1 MHKIEEEI
9 ILTMMIEM
17 GIAKVKEMIEMINTK
32 TAINIV
38 IVIMMIETI
47 AMIAEKMSEAV
58 VLETTTINIIQEVI
72 IVVIAEVAIITEDI
86 EERLR
91 CIIIHQNVRMYMFDI
106 KKTNLKNSVSRSF
119 FYLIDHV
126 KFYKK

>member
-17 GIAKVKEMIEMINTK
+17 VITKVKEMIEMINTK

-38 IVIMMIETI
+38 IVVMMIETI
-47 AMIAEKMSEAV
+47 AMIAEKMLEAV
-58 VLETTTINIIQEVI
+58 VLETTTIKIIQEVI
-72 IVVIAEVAIITEDI
+72 IVVIAEVVIITEDI
-86 EERLR
+86 EERLK
-91 CIIIHQNVRMYMFDI
+91 CIIIHQDVRMYMFDI

>member
-17 GIAKVKEMIEMINTK
+17 VITKVKEMIEMINTK

-38 IVIMMIETI
+38 IVIMIIETI

-58 VLETTTINIIQEVI
+58 VLETTTIKIIQEVI

-86 EERLR
+86 EERLK
-91 CIIIHQNVRMYMFDI
+91 CIIIHQDVRMYMFDI

-119 FYLIDHV
+119 FI
-126 KFYKK
+126 

>member
-9 ILTMMIEM
+9 ILTMIIEM
-17 GIAKVKEMIEMINTK
+17 VITKVKEMIEMINTK

-58 VLETTTINIIQEVI
+58 VLETTTINIIQGVI
-72 IVVIAEVAIITEDI
+72 IVVIAEAVIITEDI
-86 EERLR
+86 EERLK
-91 CIIIHQNVRMYMFDI
+91 CIIIHQDVRMYMFVI
-106 KKTNLKNSVSRSF
+106 KKSNLKTPQVGVF
-119 FYLIDHV
+119 FI
-126 KFYKK
+126 

>member
-9 ILTMMIEM
+9 ILTMIIEM
-17 GIAKVKEMIEMINTK
+17 VITKVKEMINTK

-58 VLETTTINIIQEVI
+58 VLETTTIKIIQEVI

-86 EERLR
+86 EERLK
-91 CIIIHQNVRMYMFDI
+91 CIIIHQDVRMYMFDI

-119 FYLIDHV
+119 FI
-126 KFYKK
+126 